1 MSQNIN
7 QGLSFATVT
16 FGQVGT
22 IQNARAFN
30 VVAVTSAVTI
40 SQYVE
45 IGGVQTLQSEIT
57 LPADQTF
64 EASADGSNLFSDIR
78 ITPASG
84 GTALVSTVAGI
95 VTVATP

>member
-7 QGLSFATVT
+7 QGLSFRTLT
-16 FGQVGT
+16 FGQTGT

-40 SQYVE
+40 SQYAD
-45 IGGVQTLQSEIT
+45 IGGVQTLQSQIT

-78 ITPASG
+78 IAPASG
-84 GTALVSTVAGI
+84 GTALVSTVAGQ
-95 VTVATP
+95 VTVV

>member
-16 FGQVGT
+16 SGQTAT

-40 SQYVE
+40 AQYVE
-45 IGGVQTLQSEIT
+45 IGGVQTLRSSIS
-57 LPADQTF
+57 LPAAQTF
-64 EASADGSNLFSDIR
+64 EASADGSNLLSDIR
-78 ITPASG
+78 ISPAAG
-84 GTALVSTVAGI
+84 GTALISTVAGI
-95 VTVATP
+95 VTVA